1 MIHLRL
7 DKIHHN
13 ALFVSKILCP
23 VNQFLH
29 WKLSTYFKIEFMP
42 NLHNKWS
49 KQTQPGIAEKIGDTL
64 KPKGPLKP
72 RVQDGIKKLQL
83 QINKLDS
90 MITNLQERDAKLF
103 QRIVDATQKHD
114 TQTSKVL
121 GNELAEVRKVTK
133 ILSSARIALEQIE
146 LRLTTCSDL
155 GDTVVAIMPTMGL
168 MKNLKSSL
176 GKIMPGAEQEIGQMA
191 EMLGGFMTESFSGD
205 TAFGVDETTNSE
217 SEAILKEAA
226 AVAETSAGQMFPSVP
241 TDTQEASTTKFL

>member
-1 MIHLRL
+1 
-7 DKIHHN
+7 
-13 ALFVSKILCP
+13 
-23 VNQFLH
+23 
-29 WKLSTYFKIEFMP
+29 MP
-42 NLHNKWS
+42 NLSNKWTKPPQAS
-49 KQTQPGIAEKIGDTL
+49 ITEKINETI
-64 KPKGPLKP
+64 KPKGALKP
-72 RVQDGIKKLQL
+72 RVQEGIKKLQL
-83 QINKLDS
+83 QIKKLDS
-90 MITNLQERDAKLF
+90 MLTNLQERDAKLF

-121 GNELAEVRKVTK
+121 GNELAEVRKVSK

-205 TAFGVDETTNSE
+205 AAFGIDETTNAE
-217 SEAILKEAA
+217 SENILKEAA
-226 AVAETSAGQMFPSVP
+226 AVAESSAGQMFPSVP
-241 TDTQEASTTKFL
+241 TDSQEATTTKFV

>member
-1 MIHLRL
+1 M
-7 DKIHHN
+7 
-13 ALFVSKILCP
+13 S
-23 VNQFLH
+23 
-29 WKLSTYFKIEFMP
+29 
-42 NLHNKWS
+42 NLTNKWS
-49 KQTQPGIAEKIGDTL
+49 KQSQPSITEKINDTI
-64 KPKGPLKP
+64 KPKGALKP

-83 QINKLDS
+83 QIKKLDTMLTS
-90 MITNLQERDAKLF
+90 LQERDAKLF

-114 TQTSKVL
+114 TQTTKVL

-205 TAFGVDETTNSE
+205 AAFGMDQTSSAESE
-217 SEAILKEAA
+217 SILKEAA
-226 AVAETSAGQMFPSVP
+226 AVAESSAGQMFPSVP
-241 TDTQEASTTKFL
+241 TDSEEATTTTAKYL